1 MYLARGGRLHSQNTK
16 IFLCFGVSLL
26 SSSISQS
33 SMPYVSSL
41 DPTRLRRQTGLKAI
55 KSCVPFEQV
64 NVVQESKH
72 KEKSLSIRHSKM
84 TITITVEKDGYYEVN
99 GARQEPTVSLYV
111 IPAAS
116 KLRRMLKDT
125 KDLIVCPGVYDGLSA
140 RIAMEVGFKGL
151 YMVRTWSSTQWTQC

>member
-1 MYLARGGRLHSQNTK
+1 
-16 IFLCFGVSLL
+16 
-26 SSSISQS
+26 
-33 SMPYVSSL
+33 
-41 DPTRLRRQTGLKAI
+41 
-55 KSCVPFEQV
+55 
-64 NVVQESKH
+64 
-72 KEKSLSIRHSKM
+72 M

-140 RIAMEVGFKGL
+140 RIAMNVGFKGL
-151 YMVRTWSSTQWTQC
+151 YMVKIPMQKLLPVLTNYIDRCRNYRITPGNGGSGSGPAS

>member
-1 MYLARGGRLHSQNTK
+1 MDVAQDRKHSIQT
-16 IFLCFGVSLL
+16 
-26 SSSISQS
+26 SIQS
-33 SMPYVSSL
+33 
-41 DPTRLRRQTGLKAI
+41 K
-55 KSCVPFEQV
+55 F
-64 NVVQESKH
+64 N
-72 KEKSLSIRHSKM
+72 M

-151 YMVRTWSSTQWTQC
+151 YMVSIQ

>member
-1 MYLARGGRLHSQNTK
+1 
-16 IFLCFGVSLL
+16 
-26 SSSISQS
+26 
-33 SMPYVSSL
+33 
-41 DPTRLRRQTGLKAI
+41 
-55 KSCVPFEQV
+55 
-64 NVVQESKH
+64 
-72 KEKSLSIRHSKM
+72 M

-151 YMVRTWSSTQWTQC
+151 YMVSKDRRMTRLSTDKIRRQVLEPLHPALGWQTLLSRSFMT

>member
-1 MYLARGGRLHSQNTK
+1 
-16 IFLCFGVSLL
+16 
-26 SSSISQS
+26 
-33 SMPYVSSL
+33 
-41 DPTRLRRQTGLKAI
+41 
-55 KSCVPFEQV
+55 
-64 NVVQESKH
+64 
-72 KEKSLSIRHSKM
+72 M

-151 YMVRTWSSTQWTQC
+151 YMVSKSKDVTRPTANQICRLELEPLHHAWEWQTLPLHSFMT

>member
-1 MYLARGGRLHSQNTK
+1 
-16 IFLCFGVSLL
+16 
-26 SSSISQS
+26 
-33 SMPYVSSL
+33 
-41 DPTRLRRQTGLKAI
+41 
-55 KSCVPFEQV
+55 
-64 NVVQESKH
+64 
-72 KEKSLSIRHSKM
+72 M

-151 YMVRTWSSTQWTQC
+151 YMVGISMLNIILSNTD